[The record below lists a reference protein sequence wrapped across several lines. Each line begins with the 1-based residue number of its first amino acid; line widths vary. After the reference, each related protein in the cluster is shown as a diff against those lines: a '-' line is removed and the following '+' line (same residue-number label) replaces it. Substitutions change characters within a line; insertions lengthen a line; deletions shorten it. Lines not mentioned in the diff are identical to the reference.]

1 MSITLFCLLL
11 NLLICSACSKHQQF
25 RSSLYDEYKLV
36 QLTYNVENVIYQR
49 SDKINLF
56 ICDDGNEPKL
66 KVVASLKKAAQEI
79 SKALFD
85 KVLLQKIITSKKIE
99 HGGERFSTQEITYS
113 KKGRFNSIQTN

>member
-11 NLLICSACSKHQQF
+11 NLLICCSACSKHHQF
-25 RSSLYDEYKLV
+25 HSSLYDEYKLV
-36 QLTYNVENVIYQR
+36 QLTYKVYKDVVHQR
-49 SDKINLF
+49 SDKTTSFN
-56 ICDDGNEPKL
+56 CDDGDEPKL
-66 KVVASLKKAAQEI
+66 KVVAGLKRAAQEI

-113 KKGRFNSIQTN
+113 KKGRF